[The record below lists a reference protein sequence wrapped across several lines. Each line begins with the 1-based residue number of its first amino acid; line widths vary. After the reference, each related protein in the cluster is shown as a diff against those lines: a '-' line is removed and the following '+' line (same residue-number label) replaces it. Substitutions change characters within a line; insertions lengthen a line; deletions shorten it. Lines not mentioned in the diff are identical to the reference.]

1 MFRSELKGR
10 QPARALC
17 GIFRLLLVIGVGSIP
32 VSAQESE
39 SDRFAFFER
48 RIRPI
53 FANQCFA
60 CHNPKSKLG
69 GLQID
74 SRASL
79 LQGGSRGPAIV
90 PGDPEAS
97 LLIRATTHQDP
108 NLKMPM
114 GGQLKDQEIEALRT
128 WVTMGA
134 PWPEIVAAE
143 SPDSEKGR
151 FVPPPERRKFW
162 SFQPLRKPSP
172 PNVRDKSWAK
182 SPIDKFILAKLEEKG
197 LKAGKRADK
206 RTLIR
211 RATFDLTGLPPAPKE
226 IDAFLAD
233 SSPDAFG
240 KVVERLLA
248 SPRYGERWGRH
259 WLDVARYTDREVR
272 IRKDYSDAWRYRDWV
287 IDAFNQDLRYDQF
300 VKAQIAADL
309 LSEEKD
315 PKLLPALGFISLGTW
330 IYQGDIPYVVSRA
343 DELDDRVD
351 VLTRGF
357 LGLTVACAR
366 CHDHKYDPISQK
378 DYYALAG
385 VFASTDYHQYFLV
398 PDDVV
403 AKHKEH
409 QQKIQDKKG
418 EIQKLL
424 TDVGSGFQARMA
436 EQISRYM
443 MAARKLHNDLKL
455 EPSKVAQEDNL
466 DQESLERWVRYL
478 DEDER
483 EHSYLREWDALT
495 AKGGT
500 DVEAQAVADEFQKA
514 VFAVMAEQKA
524 VEEENRPVEG
534 DRARDSS
541 GARTFKPDGKF
552 YYDRCSSCEATRKV
566 LEREEFYFWGDLF
579 RRTTRLAGSIKRPA
593 GVFEYQDEALL
604 RFLLPEQK
612 AKYDLRQA
620 ELKDLE
626 ESSPAEPAYI
636 MGMMDSPAPANMRV
650 NIRGNVNNLGDEV
663 SRGFPAVLGK
673 TEGEPL
679 LFSEGSGR
687 LELAEAIVRHP
698 LTPRVMVNRIWA
710 HHFGRGIVA
719 TPSNFGQTGER
730 PIHPELLDYLA
741 TRFVESNWSI
751 KAMHREIM
759 LSTTY
764 QLSSEAS
771 EASDE
776 IDADNRFFSRANNV
790 RLDAEALRDS
800 LLFVAGN
807 LDMKAGGPPS
817 PLSIENE
824 RRTVYRKVSRA
835 KVDHLMAL
843 FDFPDPTLTSEQRST
858 TNVPLQGLFFL
869 NSDLVLRQAQFLAE
883 RLRSHGG
890 NDDAARLQYVYPLLY
905 GREATEAEIRL
916 GLEFLNGGQTEP
928 GSEAAASAGATSR
941 WQRYAQVLLVSGEFY
956 FID

>member
-1 MFRSELKGR
+1 MKGL
-10 QPARALC
+10 PY
-17 GIFRLLLVIGVGSIP
+17 FRLAAATVLALAATAP
-32 VSAQESE
+32 AATPEE
-39 SDRFAFFER
+39 TEFFEKD
-48 RIRPI
+48 IRPI
-53 FANQCFA
+53 LVEKCSL
-60 CHNPKSKLG
+60 CHGEQLQTAGLKLTTAEG
-69 GLQID
+69 FYKGAD
-74 SRASL
+74 T
-79 LQGGSRGPAIV
+79 GPV
-90 PGDPEAS
+90 FVKDDPENS
-97 LLIRATTHQDP
+97 RLLTAIRYEDKV
-108 NLKMPM
+108 KMPPT
-114 GGQLKDQEIEALRT
+114 GKLSDEEIEALT
-128 WVTMGA
+128 AWIKLGA
-134 PWPEIVAAE
+134 PWPGADVKTVTTDQASGPQWTKEQE
-143 SPDSEKGR
+143 SH
-151 FVPPPERRKFW
+151 W
-162 SFQPLRKPSP
+162 AFQPIQTYEP
-172 PNVRDKSWAK
+172 PAVKKEDWAQA
-182 SPIDKFILAKLEEKG
+182 PIDHFILAKLEEKG
-197 LKAGKRADK
+197 LRAGKRADK

-211 RATFDLTGLPPAPKE
+211 RATFDLTGLPPAPQE

-233 SSPDAFG
+233 SSPDAFA

-259 WLDVARYTDREVR
+259 WLDVARYTDEEIRLV
-272 IRKDYSDAWRYRDWV
+272 RKDYWDAWRYRDWV

-330 IYQGDIPYVVSRA
+330 ILQGDIPYAVSRA
-343 DELDDRVD
+343 DELDDRLD

-385 VFASTDYHQYFLV
+385 IFASTDYHQYFLV
-398 PDDVV
+398 ADDIV

-409 QQKIQDKKG
+409 QQKIRDKKE
-418 EIQKLL
+418 EIEKLL
-424 TDVGSGFQARMA
+424 TDVGSRLQARMA
-436 EQISRYM
+436 EQTSHYM

-455 EPSKVAQEDNL
+455 EPSKAAQEDNL

-483 EHSYLREWDALT
+483 EHSYLREWDALA

-500 DVEAQAVADEFQKA
+500 DVEAQSVADEFQKA
-514 VFAVMAEQKA
+514 VFAVMAEKKA
-524 VEEENRPVEG
+524 VEEENGAGKRRSPP
-534 DRARDSS
+534 DSS
-541 GARTFKPDGKF
+541 VARTFKPDGKF
-552 YYDRCSSCEATRKV
+552 YYDRCTFCAARRKA
-566 LEREEFYFWGDLF
+566 LDREEFYFWGDLF
-579 RRTTRLAGSIKRPA
+579 RRATTLTGSIKKPA
-593 GVFEYQDEALL
+593 GVFEYQDETLF

-612 AKYDLRQA
+612 AKYDLLQA

-626 ESSPAEPAYI
+626 ESSSAEPAYI

-650 NIRGNVNNLGDEV
+650 NVRGNVYILGDEV
-663 SRGFPAVLGK
+663 PRGFPAVLGK

-679 LFSEGSGR
+679 AFSEDSGR
-687 LELAEAIVRHP
+687 LELAEAVVRHP

-719 TPSNFGQTGER
+719 TPSNFGQTGDR
-730 PIHPELLDYLA
+730 PTHPELLDYLA

-771 EASDE
+771 EANDE

-869 NSDLVLRQAQFLAE
+869 NSDLVLRQAQLLAE
-883 RLRSHGG
+883 RLRSQGG
-890 NDDAARLQYVYPLLY
+890 DDDAARLQYVYPLLY

-928 GSEAAASAGATSR
+928 GSETAASAGATSR